1 MANTTPRRRQS
12 APTEKR
18 GAAKFAPSRE
28 DTPWTTG
35 DPTKKIGINVPFPET
50 LMLQLDYLV
59 ENKAIR
65 SKSSFIRE
73 VVEAAAIVEVERLWR
88 VKEAVRRIEEEDRVK
103 R

>member
-1 MANTTPRRRQS
+1 MANTAPRRRLP
-12 APTEKR
+12 AATDKR
-18 GAAKFAPSRE
+18 VAKSRE
-28 DTPWTTG
+28 DTPWTNG
-35 DPTKKIGINVPFPET
+35 DPTKKIGINVPFPEP

-73 VVEAAAIVEVERLWR
+73 AVEAAAMAEVERLWR
-88 VKEAVRRIEEEDRVK
+88 VKEAVRRIEKEDQAK